1 MKLLFIS
8 VFVLV
13 LSIIPIENL
22 SAKIISQSDL
32 ESETKLEGEVNAGI
46 ETKLSQTQTVQIL
59 PHQAKALQQIIP
71 SDNIMKNIE
80 ITLVE
85 LTDNQGL
92 VYLGGIVEQATL
104 ALYLAQ
110 LKGLLNEK
118 YSSFR
123 QNQEIRD
130 HGQFH
135 VTLVNPYEY
144 QKINKNQFTLGKK
157 FNVTLQGLG
166 RVEKDSSATYF
177 VVASSDEGQRFRQTL
192 LLKAK
197 DFHITLGFNPTDIY
211 SERKDLN
218 SLIKL
223 QH

>member
-22 SAKIISQSDL
+22 SAKIISQS
-32 ESETKLEGEVNAGI
+32 EAKSEGEVNVEI
-46 ETKLSQTQTVQIL
+46 EAKLAQSQKVQIL
-59 PHQAKALQQIIP
+59 PHQAKALQQITS
-71 SDNIMKNIE
+71 SDNMMKNIE
-80 ITLVE
+80 VTLVE

-92 VYLGGIVEQATL
+92 VYLGGVVEQATL
-104 ALYLAQ
+104 AIYLAQ
-110 LKGLLNEK
+110 LKNLLNEK
-118 YSSFR
+118 YVSFR

-144 QKINKNQFTLGKK
+144 QNINKNQFTLGKK
-157 FNVTLQGLG
+157 FNVTLHGLG
-166 RVEKDSSATYF
+166 RVEKDNSATYF

-197 DFHITLGFNPTDIY
+197 DFHITLGFKPTDIY

-223 QH
+223 

>member
-1 MKLLFIS
+1 MKLLFLS

-13 LSIIPIENL
+13 LSIIPIKNL
-22 SAKIISQSDL
+22 SAKIISQTNL
-32 ESETKLEGEVNAGI
+32 ELGVDFEGEVKINAGN
-46 ETKLSQTQTVQIL
+46 EAKLPQAQKVKIL

-92 VYLGGIVEQATL
+92 VYLGGVVEQATL
-104 ALYLAQ
+104 AVYLAQ

-118 YSSFR
+118 YTSFR

-144 QKINKNQFTLGKK
+144 QKINKNQFTLGEK
-157 FNVTLQGLG
+157 FNVSLKGLG

-177 VVASSDEGQRFRQTL
+177 VVVSSDEGQRFRQTL

-197 DFHITLGFNPTDIY
+197 DFHITLGFEPNDIY
-211 SERKDLN
+211 SEPKGVDT
-218 SLIKL
+218 LIK
-223 QH
+223 

>member
-1 MKLLFIS
+1 MSFGAIK
-8 VFVLV
+8 VA
-13 LSIIPIENL
+13 LSFSRCAQPR
-22 SAKIISQSDL
+22 IIS
-32 ESETKLEGEVNAGI
+32 KN
-46 ETKLSQTQTVQIL
+46 KMKPQIL
-59 PHQAKALQQIIP
+59 ILFLVIFKTTLISFYTHALP
-71 SDNIMKNIE
+71 FASYDRNHAN
-80 ITLVE
+80 
-85 LTDNQGL
+85 NHRQG
-92 VYLGGIVEQATL
+92 Y
-104 ALYLAQ
+104 
-110 LKGLLNEK
+110 
-118 YSSFR
+118 
-123 QNQEIRD
+123 
-130 HGQFH
+130 GQFH

-144 QKINKNQFTLGKK
+144 QKINKNQFTLGEK
-157 FNVTLQGLG
+157 FNVTLKGLG